1 MVQGTSKS
9 LFYAAPTI
17 LILVESELHHCKT
30 GPLPS
35 YGLNRSSR
43 ALGCGHRMPKKQDM
57 PEYDPYGPI
66 AVQLGDIDTRDYQAR
81 VLAEKHQTP

>member
-1 MVQGTSKS
+1 
-9 LFYAAPTI
+9 
-17 LILVESELHHCKT
+17 
-30 GPLPS
+30 
-35 YGLNRSSR
+35 
-43 ALGCGHRMPKKQDM
+43 MPKKQDM